1 MILAGL
7 MEVAFTFSL
16 GKTKTTIGAEQ
27 IWWYAGFLVA
37 LSSVCFLCPRPRK
50 KYLLELF
57 ILFGPELMLLVQYLW
72 AYYFNEPATF
82 WRVFFITTLI
92 ISIIVLKVLA

>member
-1 MILAGL
+1 MVVCWFSGGIILSMFL
-7 MEVAFTFSL
+7 MSKVA
-16 GKTKTTIGAEQ
+16 E
-27 IWWYAGFLVA
+27 
-37 LSSVCFLCPRPRK
+37 

-57 ILFGPELMLLVQYLW
+57 ILFGPELVQYLW

-92 ISIIVLKVLA
+92 ISIIGLKVLA

>member
-1 MILAGL
+1 MVVCWFSGGIILSMFL
-7 MEVAFTFSL
+7 MSKVA
-16 GKTKTTIGAEQ
+16 E
-27 IWWYAGFLVA
+27 
-37 LSSVCFLCPRPRK
+37 

-92 ISIIVLKVLA
+92 ILIIGLKVLA